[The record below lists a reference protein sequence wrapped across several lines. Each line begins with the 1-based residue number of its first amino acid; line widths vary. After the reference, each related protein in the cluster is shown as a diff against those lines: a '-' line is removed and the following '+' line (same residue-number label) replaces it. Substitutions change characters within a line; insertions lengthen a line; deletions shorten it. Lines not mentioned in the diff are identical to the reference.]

1 MGDTVTKRLH
11 IGGLTPTITLEHLR
25 DRFKSFGT
33 VLEVEETGLNA
44 LGEPRP
50 FAYLTLETTPVQY
63 RKCKL
68 PSFFYHPPLS
78 MIIAPTAVG

>member
-11 IGGLTPTITLEHLR
+11 IGGLTPTITPEHLR
-25 DRFKSFGT
+25 DRFRSFGK
-33 VLEVEETGLNA
+33 VLDVEEMGLNA

-50 FAYLTLETTPVQY
+50 FAYITLETTPLQL

-68 PSFFYHPPLS
+68 FAPP
-78 MIIAPTAVG
+78 